1 VKGMRTPLYKLKK
14 KLIENQHQITITE
27 TW

>member
-1 VKGMRTPLYKLKK
+1 MRTPLYKLKK